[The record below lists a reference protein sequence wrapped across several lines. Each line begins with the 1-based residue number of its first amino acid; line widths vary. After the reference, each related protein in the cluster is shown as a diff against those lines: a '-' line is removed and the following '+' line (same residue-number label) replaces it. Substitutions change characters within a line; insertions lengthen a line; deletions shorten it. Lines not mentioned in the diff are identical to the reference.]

1 MGNGNL
7 NWRNANLSE
16 LPGTYKM
23 QNFSLIF
30 ATLHP
35 SHYLIKSLH
44 MLSSFL
50 VFREHLKC
58 INMAKHRVVIMV
70 IRQAESIFGI
80 YIGPILFHYGAE
92 QQFAFAF
99 CLSALLTKQSIILSK
114 P

>member
-23 QNFSLIF
+23 QNFSMIF
-30 ATLHP
+30 ATLQP

-58 INMAKHRVVIMV
+58 INMA
-70 IRQAESIFGI
+70 RQEESIFGI

-92 QQFAFAF
+92 QQFAFAC